1 VSIALLAGLLVVLAV
16 VLFILQPLL
25 TGEEAPLFG
34 QDDEPTEA
42 EARKRVALLAL
53 RDVEYDF
60 ATGKLDQGDYEGL
73 RGELAAEALA
83 ALNAQDALNTA
94 GQQRDAGTGSSDA
107 RLARSLERDD
117 LEAEIARFRAALR
130 EGTACA
136 ACGEANPAGSRFCG
150 SCGHALPGASSG
162 AGG

>member
-1 VSIALLAGLLVVLAV
+1 MSIALLAGLLVVLAV
-16 VLFILQPLL
+16 VLFILQPVL
-25 TGEEAPLFG
+25 TGEEAPMHR

-83 ALNAQDALNTA
+83 ALDAEAAVTPGGPEGGSGGTA
-94 GQQRDAGTGSSDA
+94 SA
-107 RLARSLERDD
+107 RMARSRERDD

-130 EGTACA
+130 EGTACGE
-136 ACGEANPAGSRFCG
+136 CGEANPAGSRFCG
-150 SCGHALPGASSG
+150 GCGRSLPGAHAA

>member
-1 VSIALLAGLLVVLAV
+1 MSIALLAGLLVVLAV
-16 VLFILQPLL
+16 VVFILQPVL
-25 TGEEAPLFG
+25 TGEEAPMYR
-34 QDDEPTEA
+34 QDDEPTES

-83 ALNAQDALNTA
+83 ALDAEA
-94 GQQRDAGTGSSDA
+94 AGTPAGEAAGAVSGA
-107 RLARSLERDD
+107 RMARSRERDD
-117 LEAEIARFRAALR
+117 LEGEIARFRAALR
-130 EGTACA
+130 EGTACPE
-136 ACGEANPAGSRFCG
+136 CGEANPAGSRFCG
-150 SCGHALPGASSG
+150 GCGRALPGASA